1 MKKRIAL
8 LLSLC
13 LLASLAACGEPSGS
27 GEQPDSRSS
36 SAAPERGLQDKL
48 PGKQPV
54 STEDPEQEKITV
66 VDAISEEGTLLPE
79 EVIPFRYFYRVPEI
93 QSDAPGAAKINKKL
107 LQRYDELVGDA
118 MDAGE
123 VPECDEISYESYQNG
138 DVLSLVVTYSFGMT
152 LMMDYDVYHYDV
164 ERDRALGQ
172 DELPDLLGVDEEALH
187 SAVVRAAAQNFDKT
201 YHGMEE
207 WEDDPG
213 MYRQRRAETLGG
225 YYLDNALVY
234 LGEGEQPHVLLPFW
248 TYAGGGVAFR
258 DLPLAINPGK
268 TGKLEDDLL
277 DVSWDDTG
285 VTIRFHSEE
294 EDFWFERFQ
303 CGWTLE
309 YDTDLPVAGLYSRYT
324 DAVIHMARVNDP
336 PILFLLTDQGRVE
349 YVDLISCIE
358 GDYFCGGGP
367 LIGVENVTGFTGPD
381 GTAPGRGGS
390 CAYAALKDGSKVDL
404 AEALAKSRQALP
416 VSLTGSWQTTVTLQ
430 GFEGPY
436 ERAYVLDLD
445 TGGWAEVKDTPLD
458 MDGIDL
464 YYSGTFTLLGE
475 TTDGMVY
482 YYYLEPNGDGYDHI
496 PYKGV
501 LGLRATYDQDAWED
515 VLDATTL
522 GVSLMSLFDDTLGE
536 ATRLNRGGEI
546 SSNWAACQVFVDFAP
561 EGTESEEIILDS
573 EEYAARLLFTAE
585 GPVRDFTVLRLSP
598 EVYYDDGSVEFSA
611 EPIATGNLSS
621 TNPVAVQLT
630 FMGTIPNYGI
640 SYVDGS
646 GDLRRFALIESG
658 YDGSILLDEADPNAE
673 SFVLG

>member
-1 MKKRIAL
+1 MKKHIAL

-27 GEQPDSRSS
+27 GDLPDSTESS
-36 SAAPERGLQDKL
+36 GAPGRDL
-48 PGKQPV
+48 PGKT
-54 STEDPEQEKITV
+54 TEGPEQITV

-79 EVIPFRYFYRVPEI
+79 EVIPFRYSYHVPEI
-93 QSDAPGAAKINKKL
+93 QSDASGAAKINKEL

-118 MDAGE
+118 MDADE
-123 VPECDEISYESYQNG
+123 VPACDEISYEYYQNG
-138 DVLSLVVTYSFGMT
+138 GVLSLVVTYSFGMT
-152 LMMDYDVYHYDV
+152 LMMDYDVYHYDAA
-164 ERDRALGQ
+164 RDKSLGQ
-172 DELPDLLGVDEEALH
+172 EDLPALLGVSEEALH

-207 WEDDPG
+207 WEDDSS
-213 MYRQRRAETLGG
+213 MYRQYRAETLGG

-234 LGEGEQPHVLLPFW
+234 LDQGEEPHVLLPFW

-258 DLPLAINPGK
+258 DLPLAIDPGK
-268 TGKLEDDLL
+268 TGKLEDSLL

-285 VTIRFHSEE
+285 VTIRFHGEE
-294 EDFWFERFQ
+294 EDFWQERFG
-303 CGWTLE
+303 CGWDLE

-324 DAVIHMARVNDP
+324 DAVIHMARLNDP

-349 YVDLISCIE
+349 YMDLVACIK
-358 GDYFCGGGP
+358 GGYLCGGGP
-367 LIGVENVTGFTGPD
+367 LIGVEHVTGFTGPD
-381 GTAPGRGGS
+381 ETGPGRGGS
-390 CAYAALKDGSKVDL
+390 CAYAACKDGSKVDL
-404 AEALAKSRQALP
+404 AEALAESRQAVP
-416 VSLTGSWQTTVTLQ
+416 VSLAGPWQTTVTLQ

-436 ERAYVLDLD
+436 QRAYVLGLAIS
-445 TGGWAEVKDTPLD
+445 GWAEVKDTPLD
-458 MDGIDL
+458 DGIDL
-464 YYSGTFTLLGE
+464 YYSGTFSLLGE

-482 YYYLEPNGDGYDHI
+482 YYDLEPGGDGYDGV
-496 PYKGV
+496 PYQGV

-546 SSNWAACQVFVDFAP
+546 VNIGAATQVFVDFAP
-561 EGTESEEIILDS
+561 EGTECEEITLDS
-573 EEYAARLLFTAE
+573 GEYAARLLFTAE
-585 GPVRDFTVLRLSP
+585 GPVREFTVLRLSP
-598 EVYYDDGSVEFSA
+598 EVYHDDGSIEFSA
-611 EPIATGNLSS
+611 EPVAAGGLSS

-646 GDLRRFALIESG
+646 GGLHRFALIESG
-658 YDGSILLDEADPNAE
+658 YDGSILLEEADPNAE
-673 SFVLG
+673 SFALWSGAAG